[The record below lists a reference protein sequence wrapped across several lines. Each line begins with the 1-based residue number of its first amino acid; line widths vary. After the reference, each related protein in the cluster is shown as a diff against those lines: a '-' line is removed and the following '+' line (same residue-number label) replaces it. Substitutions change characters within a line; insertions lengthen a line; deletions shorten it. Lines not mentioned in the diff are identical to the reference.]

1 MFSSLFKSPIF
12 FYRQFNANG
21 TVEGIITS
29 VSSITIKRTDD
40 NDDIYIL
47 IQWTLYTP
55 NLQINI
61 VNYLHE
67 CELQ

>member
-1 MFSSLFKSPIF
+1 MGVFKKNVMFSSLFKSPIF

-40 NDDIYIL
+40 NDDIYI
-47 IQWTLYTP
+47 Y
-55 NLQINI
+55 
-61 VNYLHE
+61 
-67 CELQ
+67 

>member
-1 MFSSLFKSPIF
+1 MGVFKKNVMFS

-40 NDDIYIL
+40 NDDIYIDSVDV
-47 IQWTLYTP
+47 IYSKFTDKY
-55 NLQINI
+55 
-61 VNYLHE
+61 
-67 CELQ
+67 C